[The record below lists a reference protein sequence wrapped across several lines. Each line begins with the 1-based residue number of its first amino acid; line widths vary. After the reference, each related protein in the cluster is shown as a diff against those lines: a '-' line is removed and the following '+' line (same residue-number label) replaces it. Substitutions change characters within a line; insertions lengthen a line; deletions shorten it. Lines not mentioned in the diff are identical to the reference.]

1 MRVLVACEE
10 SQVVTAAFR
19 ERGHDAFSCDVLA
32 ASGGHPEWHLRRD
45 VRDVLAE
52 RQPWDLLIAFP
63 PCDHLAVSG
72 ARWFDGKR
80 ADGRQAEGIGL
91 FMALANAEVPRV
103 CIENPVG
110 IMSTVW
116 RRPDQIVQPWW
127 FGDEAQK
134 TTCLWLR
141 CLAPLLAT
149 EVVGRGEIQVVR
161 SGKRLPAWYSNAPRK
176 SRKVVRSRTFPGI
189 AAAMAAQWG

>member
-1 MRVLVACEE
+1 M
-10 SQVVTAAFR
+10 TAAFR
-19 ERGHDAFSCDVLA
+19 ERGHDAYSCDVLPT
-32 ASGGHPEWHLRRD
+32 SGVHPEWHLRGD

-80 ADGRQAEGIGL
+80 ADGRQAQGIEL
-91 FMALANAEVPRV
+91 FMTLANAEVPRV

-149 EVVGRGEIQVVR
+149 KVVGRGEIQVVR
-161 SGKRLPAWYSNAPRK
+161 SGKRLPTWYSNAPRK